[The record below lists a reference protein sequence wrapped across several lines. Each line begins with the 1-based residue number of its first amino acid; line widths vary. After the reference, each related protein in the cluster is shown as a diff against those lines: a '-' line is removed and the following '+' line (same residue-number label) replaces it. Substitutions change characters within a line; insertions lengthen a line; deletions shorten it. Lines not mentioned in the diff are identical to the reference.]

1 MAHSQRKLPGMLTH
15 SACRWHSV
23 SPLLHSSMSAGT
35 EGTGTRDG
43 TRNAGINPAGAVPGM
58 AEAALGS
65 LHPVG
70 PARLGKDHRDHCVQ
84 LPVLCRI
91 SQKSR
96 PVELLAA
103 PGAVSWGQE
112 VLEFPLG
119 CGTFADEQ
127 DVVVAEADGA
137 LAAEAPNLV
146 DADAVGA
153 DRRDLAALVDICT
166 QSNISILPQHPGNAP
181 QHQHPAPASQECW
194 ENSSPTSSVPGT
206 AKPLFLALTLNSLRE
221 GKGRSS
227 QAATEGSRGWEQ
239 PRPHGDA
246 GFTHQWASLCGCR

>member
-43 TRNAGINPAGAVPGM
+43 TRNAGINPAGAVLGM

-65 LHPVG
+65 LHPAG
-70 PARLGKDHRDHCVQ
+70 PARLGKDHRDHRVQ
-84 LPVLCRI
+84 LPVLCRT
-91 SQKSR
+91 SQKSH

-119 CGTFADEQ
+119 CGTFTDEQ

-137 LAAEAPNLV
+137 LAVEAPNLV

-166 QSNISILPQHPGNAP
+166 QSNISILPQHPGNARRTHLP
-181 QHQHPAPASQECW
+181 PLQS
-194 ENSSPTSSVPGT
+194 TV
-206 AKPLFLALTLNSLRE
+206 KPLFLALTLNSLRE

-227 QAATEGSRGWEQ
+227 QAATEGRRGWEK
-239 PRPHGDA
+239 PRPRGDA
-246 GFTHQWASLCGCR
+246 GSTHQWASLCGCR

>member
-58 AEAALGS
+58 AEAALGL
-65 LHPVG
+65 LHPAG
-70 PARLGKDHRDHCVQ
+70 MARLGKDHQDHRVQ
-84 LPVLCRI
+84 LPVLCRT

-103 PGAVSWGQE
+103 PGAVSWGRE

-137 LAAEAPNLV
+137 LAAEAPDLV

-153 DRRDLAALVDICT
+153 DRRDLAALIDICT
-166 QSNISILPQHPGNAP
+166 QSNISILPRHPGNARRTHLP
-181 QHQHPAPASQECW
+181 LLQS
-194 ENSSPTSSVPGT
+194 TV
-206 AKPLFLALTLNSLRE
+206 KPLFLALTLNSLRE

-239 PRPHGDA
+239 PRPHGDG